1 MESVGAWSVSQALC
15 RVDTPVPS
23 VSRAAWAARAVSE
36 SCCCG
41 SDPLG
46 AEEQAAVCFWA
57 HSLGLTFG
65 MEKVDAE
72 SLYLAGSQETSV
84 AVCSGEKKVLFYV
97 DQSGSFCHFPV
108 RPCVVPRLPH
118 CSGVNLMARVHAR
131 LGAALSNC
139 LPLGPGLGVLLP
151 WSIHLG
157 APPASCLGR
166 GWPGDTGEPGAQS

>member
-23 VSRAAWAARAVSE
+23 VSRAAWDAHVVSE

-65 MEKVDAE
+65 LEKVDAE
-72 SLYLAGSQETSV
+72 SLYLTGSQETSV

-97 DQSGSFCHFPV
+97 DQSGNFCHFPV
-108 RPCVVPRLPH
+108 RPCVVLR
-118 CSGVNLMARVHAR
+118 S
-131 LGAALSNC
+131 S
-139 LPLGPGLGVLLP
+139 LL
-151 WSIHLG
+151 WG
-157 APPASCLGR
+157 
-166 GWPGDTGEPGAQS
+166 